1 MAYPATFDT
10 WWDLAACQ
18 TADPE
23 LFFPVSASGSAR
35 ADIARAKAVCGAC
48 RIRQKCLDY
57 ALDTRQS
64 DGVWGGRTEEER
76 RQIIGAQRR
85 ELMAPVA

>member
-1 MAYPATFDT
+1 MAYAATFGD

-23 LFFPVSASGSAR
+23 LFFPVTATGSAR
-35 ADIARAKAVCGAC
+35 ADIARAKALCATC

-57 ALDTRQS
+57 ALDTRQPH
-64 DGVWGGRTEEER
+64 GVWGGRTEEER
-76 RQIIGAQRR
+76 QQIIAAQQH
-85 ELMAPVA
+85 ELMAGVS